1 MKKYLFVLTIA
12 VFALAGCRSSK
23 QAAKER
29 SNNEVWQTLL
39 VKQLDAT
46 VEDQIITVKYNNGTT
61 LCYKILDNFGNV
73 TLTWDRTNGRKNFD
87 DGPSSY
93 KGDIS
98 IPSFITTGQNDEFT
112 FRVMEI
118 DQNAFYGCSEVT
130 SIDIPYSVLRIVDGA
145 FKGCSGIKKFTVNE
159 NNQSYKDVDGI
170 LFSKDNKMLIKYP
183 AQKETAEYVISE
195 EVAIICTEAF
205 MDNAFL
211 RKVSVGNFVTA
222 ISDNSFKNCTA
233 LEEVERLTDVS
244 EQIERLEVQEK
255 ECKKSAELLTKT
267 EDFLQKA
274 RESFQAKYM
283 QPLQNGL
290 HKYLG
295 LIDGPTGTHSGYSIE
310 DFELDMDL
318 NIKLSYSGSTKGAE
332 YLSQGYQDVVALC
345 SRLALV
351 DVLYPDEKPILIL
364 DDPFTNLDDKKI
376 KESLKLLNK
385 IAEERQTVYFTCH
398 DSRL

>member
-87 DGPSSY
+87 DGPRSY

-233 LEEVERLTDVS
+233 LEEVELGGNVR
-244 EQIERLEVQEK
+244 IIG
-255 ECKKSAELLTKT
+255 A
-267 EDFLQKA
+267 
-274 RESFQAKYM
+274 ESFKNC
-283 QPLQNGL
+283 P
-290 HKYLG
+290 K
-295 LIDGPTGTHSGYSIE
+295 
-310 DFELDMDL
+310 
-318 NIKLSYSGSTKGAE
+318 
-332 YLSQGYQDVVALC
+332 
-345 SRLALV
+345 LALV
-351 DVLYPDEKPILIL
+351 NAHGMWPAHCPNVFDDAAKQNAKLYVPRGQMFNYK
-364 DDPFTNLDDKKI
+364 
-376 KESLKLLNK
+376 
-385 IAEERQTVYFTCH
+385 R
-398 DSRL
+398 RLEWRDFKNVQEY

>member
-118 DQNAFYGCSEVT
+118 DQDAFYGCSEVT

-222 ISDNSFKNCTA
+222 ISDKSFKNCTA
-233 LEEVERLTDVS
+233 LEEVELGGNVR
-244 EQIERLEVQEK
+244 IIG
-255 ECKKSAELLTKT
+255 A
-267 EDFLQKA
+267 
-274 RESFQAKYM
+274 ESFKNC
-283 QPLQNGL
+283 P
-290 HKYLG
+290 K
-295 LIDGPTGTHSGYSIE
+295 
-310 DFELDMDL
+310 
-318 NIKLSYSGSTKGAE
+318 
-332 YLSQGYQDVVALC
+332 
-345 SRLALV
+345 LALV
-351 DVLYPDEKPILIL
+351 NAHGMWPAHCPNVFDDAAKQNAKLYVPRGQMFNYK
-364 DDPFTNLDDKKI
+364 
-376 KESLKLLNK
+376 
-385 IAEERQTVYFTCH
+385 R
-398 DSRL
+398 RLEWRDFKNVQEY

>member
-1 MKKYLFVLTIA
+1 MKKYLFVLAIA
-12 VFALAGCRSSK
+12 VFALVGCRSSK
-23 QAAKER
+23 EAAKER
-29 SNNEVWQTLL
+29 SNSDVWKTLL

-46 VEDQIITVKYNNGTT
+46 VDDQIVTVKYNNGTT

-98 IPSFITTGQNDEFT
+98 IPSFITTGENDEFT

-118 DQNAFYGCSEVT
+118 DANAFYGCSEVT

-159 NNQSYKDVDGI
+159 NNQSYKDIDGI

-183 AQKETAEYVISE
+183 AQKETTEYVISE

-222 ISDNSFKNCTA
+222 ISDNSFKNCSA
-233 LEEVERLTDVS
+233 LEEVELGGNVRIIGAESFKNCPKLMLVNAHGMWPAHCPNVFDDAAKQNAKLYVPRG
-244 EQIERLEVQEK
+244 QMFNYKRRLEWRDFKNVQE
-255 ECKKSAELLTKT
+255 
-267 EDFLQKA
+267 
-274 RESFQAKYM
+274 Y
-283 QPLQNGL
+283 
-290 HKYLG
+290 
-295 LIDGPTGTHSGYSIE
+295 
-310 DFELDMDL
+310 
-318 NIKLSYSGSTKGAE
+318 
-332 YLSQGYQDVVALC
+332 
-345 SRLALV
+345 
-351 DVLYPDEKPILIL
+351 
-364 DDPFTNLDDKKI
+364 
-376 KESLKLLNK
+376 
-385 IAEERQTVYFTCH
+385 
-398 DSRL
+398 

>member
-46 VEDQIITVKYNNGTT
+46 VEDQIITVKYNNGIT

-222 ISDNSFKNCTA
+222 ISDKSFKNCTA
-233 LEEVERLTDVS
+233 LEEVELGGNVR
-244 EQIERLEVQEK
+244 IIG
-255 ECKKSAELLTKT
+255 A
-267 EDFLQKA
+267 
-274 RESFQAKYM
+274 ESFKNC
-283 QPLQNGL
+283 P
-290 HKYLG
+290 K
-295 LIDGPTGTHSGYSIE
+295 
-310 DFELDMDL
+310 
-318 NIKLSYSGSTKGAE
+318 
-332 YLSQGYQDVVALC
+332 
-345 SRLALV
+345 LALV
-351 DVLYPDEKPILIL
+351 NAHGMWPAHCPNVFDDAAKQNAKLYVPRGQMFNYK
-364 DDPFTNLDDKKI
+364 
-376 KESLKLLNK
+376 
-385 IAEERQTVYFTCH
+385 R
-398 DSRL
+398 RLEWRDFKNVQEY

>member
-112 FRVMEI
+112 FRVM
-118 DQNAFYGCSEVT
+118 
-130 SIDIPYSVLRIVDGA
+130 A

-233 LEEVERLTDVS
+233 LEEVELGGNVR
-244 EQIERLEVQEK
+244 IIG
-255 ECKKSAELLTKT
+255 A
-267 EDFLQKA
+267 
-274 RESFQAKYM
+274 ESFKNC
-283 QPLQNGL
+283 P
-290 HKYLG
+290 K
-295 LIDGPTGTHSGYSIE
+295 
-310 DFELDMDL
+310 
-318 NIKLSYSGSTKGAE
+318 
-332 YLSQGYQDVVALC
+332 
-345 SRLALV
+345 LALV
-351 DVLYPDEKPILIL
+351 NAHGMWPAHCPNVFDDAAKQNAKLYVPRGQMFNYK
-364 DDPFTNLDDKKI
+364 
-376 KESLKLLNK
+376 
-385 IAEERQTVYFTCH
+385 R
-398 DSRL
+398 RLEWRDFKNVQEY

>member
-118 DQNAFYGCSEVT
+118 DQNAFYDCSEVT

-233 LEEVERLTDVS
+233 LEEVELGGNVR
-244 EQIERLEVQEK
+244 IIG
-255 ECKKSAELLTKT
+255 A
-267 EDFLQKA
+267 
-274 RESFQAKYM
+274 ESFKNC
-283 QPLQNGL
+283 P
-290 HKYLG
+290 K
-295 LIDGPTGTHSGYSIE
+295 
-310 DFELDMDL
+310 
-318 NIKLSYSGSTKGAE
+318 
-332 YLSQGYQDVVALC
+332 
-345 SRLALV
+345 LALV
-351 DVLYPDEKPILIL
+351 NAHGMWPAHCPNVFDDAAKQNAKLYVPRGQMFNYK
-364 DDPFTNLDDKKI
+364 
-376 KESLKLLNK
+376 
-385 IAEERQTVYFTCH
+385 R
-398 DSRL
+398 RLEWRDFKNVQEY